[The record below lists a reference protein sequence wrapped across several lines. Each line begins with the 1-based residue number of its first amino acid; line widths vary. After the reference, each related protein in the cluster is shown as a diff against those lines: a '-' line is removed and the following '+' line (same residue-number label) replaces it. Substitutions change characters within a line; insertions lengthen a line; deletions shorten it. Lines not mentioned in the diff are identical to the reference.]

1 MKVTYTGLFAV
12 ISKHWKRLQKF
23 FLITQPTII
32 LTLTTQSIVS
42 SLKAFFCILVWLC
55 FYHVTYAFSVSE
67 STLCEC
73 VNVFKNSMLFWF
85 CLCFLSLVLLFLLL
99 FLVSKSFLMV
109 KGHLEAKGKVL
120 SNLQAEWNCLENFL
134 VYFDLMDGDKRVY
147 HDFGNSVLK

>member
-1 MKVTYTGLFAV
+1 MKQASKVFPHYSTHYHSDFDD
-12 ISKHWKRLQKF
+12 SKHCIEPESH
-23 FLITQPTII
+23 FLYSC
-32 LTLTTQSIVS
+32 LTV
-42 SLKAFFCILVWLC
+42 C